1 MAVHTIA
8 RVEHVEK
15 VSGRGAEYTTTN
27 FFVDSFFVVLSRK
40 EGLSTYRY
48 GFRCGATRAPIC
60 YGLCVI
66 WISNIGERKR
76 CIVVSEAVSGVFFS
90 GR

>member
-1 MAVHTIA
+1 M
-8 RVEHVEK
+8 EK

-27 FFVDSFFVVLSRK
+27 FFVVLSRK

-90 GR
+90 GRSRICRMRIDNEQSK

>member
-1 MAVHTIA
+1 MTVHTIA

-27 FFVDSFFVVLSRK
+27 FFVVLSRK